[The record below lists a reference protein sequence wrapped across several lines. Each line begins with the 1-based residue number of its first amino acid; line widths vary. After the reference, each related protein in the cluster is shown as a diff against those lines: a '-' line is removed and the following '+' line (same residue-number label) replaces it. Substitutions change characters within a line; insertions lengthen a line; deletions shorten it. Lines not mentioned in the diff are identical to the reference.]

1 MKFALSIILSII
13 PILLYSQSKEVK
25 VYYDDERNMLKER
38 YFVKDLDP
46 SVLYGTY
53 ESYYISGE
61 LKSKGQ
67 YVDNETYGQ
76 WKYYYESGSLKMQ
89 GQLKDNSNH
98 GLWSYYFENG
108 KLRMQG
114 KIFDGKREGNW
125 KYYYE
130 TGILKSEGE
139 YENDLKSGIWSYYSE
154 NGELKAKAIYKKGD
168 GIYKEFYPNGSLKS
182 EGFIKDEK
190 SDSLWKNYY
199 ESGSIKSKGNYK
211 EGAKQG
217 KWTYYYENGSL
228 SGEGEYIDN
237 LSHGKWV
244 YYHPNGQISAE
255 GAEREGKK
263 EGYWK
268 LYFEDGG
275 LKGEGVY
282 DAGSGEYK
290 EFYESGKL
298 KLKGSVV
305 DGKSEGTWEYYYE
318 TGEKEGE
325 AEFSEGKGEYTGYY
339 LNGDVKMKGE
349 INDGIKVGTW
359 ELYDNKGEIAGY
371 YKPIYEDYE
380 PLLRTAKK
388 DNDSTESN
396 PQYNKPEYR
405 YKSKGSSYFKSRN
418 NDFPTLILQVNPFNM
433 LFGDLQVAIEHNI
446 QQRIGYELLYH
457 TFRNP
462 FFANS
467 LNLRAGDNFFE
478 GFGFSFRQRFY
489 HKDSKF
495 GMPYF
500 GHSISYTN
508 VNRFKFY
515 ENSDDQNE
523 VLSAEMN
530 AQGIR
535 YGLLVGSRILQ
546 NLNDNGFTFDINL
559 GINFNYYFFGDI
571 KNEGQQTAI
580 FADIT
585 DQPFRVQPIVGIS
598 FGYVFKLKNV
608 KTLNP

>member
-1 MKFALSIILSII
+1 MKTVFSIILIVI
-13 PILLYSQSKEVK
+13 PTLLFAQSKEVK
-25 VYYDDERNMLKER
+25 VYYDDEREHLKER

-46 SVLYGTY
+46 GVLYGTY

-61 LKSKGQ
+61 LKNKGQ
-67 YVDNETYGQ
+67 YVDDETYGQ
-76 WKYYYESGSLKMQ
+76 WKYYYESGKLKMQ

-108 KLRMQG
+108 ELRMEG
-114 KIFDGKREGNW
+114 KIYQGLRQGNW
-125 KYYYE
+125 KYFYE

-139 YENDLKSGIWSYYSE
+139 YIDDLKNGLWTYYSE
-154 NGELKAKAIYKKGD
+154 NGGLKAKAIYKNGD
-168 GIYKEFYPNGSLKS
+168 GIYKEFYPNGNLKS

-199 ESGSIKSKGNYK
+199 QSGSLKSKGKYS
-211 EGAKQG
+211 EGAKEG
-217 KWTYYYENGSL
+217 KWTYFYEDGIV
-228 SGEGEYIDN
+228 SGEGDYIDN
-237 LSHGKWV
+237 LNHGKWV
-244 YYHPNGQISAE
+244 YYHPNGQVSAE

-275 LKGEGVY
+275 LKGEGIY

-298 KLKGSVV
+298 KVKGAVM
-305 DGKSEGTWEYYYE
+305 DGKSEGKWEYFYE
-318 TGEKEGE
+318 SGEKEGE
-325 AEFSEGKGEYTGYY
+325 AEFQKGKGEYTGYY
-339 LNGDVKMKGE
+339 RNGDKKMLGVIEDGVKT
-349 INDGIKVGTW
+349 GTW
-359 ELYDNKGEIAGY
+359 ELYDHNGELAGY

-380 PLLRTAKK
+380 PLLRTAKSPTDLAD
-388 DNDSTESN
+388 DNL
-396 PQYNKPEYR
+396 QYNKPDYR
-405 YKSKGSSYFKSRN
+405 YKSKSSSYFKSRN

-433 LFGDLQVAIEHNI
+433 LFGDLQVSLEHNI

-478 GFGFSFRQRFY
+478 GFGFSLRQRFY
-489 HKDSKF
+489 HKDTKF

-500 GHSISYTN
+500 GHSLSYTN
-508 VNRFKFY
+508 VNRFKYY
-515 ENSDDQNE
+515 EDKTQTD
-523 VLSAEMN
+523 VVSAEMN
-530 AQGIR
+530 AHGVR

-559 GINFNYYFFGDI
+559 GINFNYYFYGEV
-571 KNEGQQTAI
+571 KNEGQKNEI
-580 FADIT
+580 FDELIN
-585 DQPFRVQPIVGIS
+585 QPFKVQPIVGLS

>member
-1 MKFALSIILSII
+1 MKIVFSIILTLV
-13 PILLYSQSKEVK
+13 PYLLSAQSKEVK
-25 VYYDDERNMLKER
+25 VYYDDEREHLKER

-46 SVLYGTY
+46 SILYGTY

-67 YVDNETYGQ
+67 YINDETYGQ
-76 WKYYYESGSLKMQ
+76 WKYYYENGKLKMQ
-89 GQLKDNSNH
+89 GQLKNNSNH

-108 KLRMQG
+108 ELRMEG
-114 KIFDGKREGNW
+114 RIYDGQRQSLW

-130 TGILKSEGE
+130 TGIIKSEGE
-139 YENDLKSGIWSYYSE
+139 YKDDQKNGLWTNYSE
-154 NGELKAKAIYKKGD
+154 NGNLKAKAIYKNGN
-168 GIYKEFYPNGSLKS
+168 GIYKEFYPSGNLKS
-182 EGFIKDEK
+182 EGFIKDEQ

-199 ESGSIKSKGNYK
+199 KTGNLKSKGNYK
-211 EGAKQG
+211 EGAKEGRWVYFYEDG
-217 KWTYYYENGSL
+217 KL
-228 SGEGEYIDN
+228 SGEGSYVDN

-244 YYHPNGQISAE
+244 YYHSNGQVSAE

-268 LYFEDGG
+268 LYFEDGR
-275 LKGEGVY
+275 LKGEGIY

-305 DGKSEGTWEYYYE
+305 DGKSEGKWEYFYE
-318 TGEKEGE
+318 SGEKEGK
-325 AEFSEGKGEYTGYY
+325 AEFENGKGEFIGYY
-339 LNGDVKMKGE
+339 LNGDIKMKGLIE
-349 INDGIKVGTW
+349 DGVKIGTW
-359 ELYDNKGEIAGY
+359 ELYDDNGKLAGY

-380 PLLRTAKK
+380 PLLRTAKSPNELS
-388 DNDSTESN
+388 DEN
-396 PQYNKPEYR
+396 PQYNKPDYR
-405 YKSKGSSYFKSRN
+405 YKSKSTSYFKSRN
-418 NDFPTLILQVNPFNM
+418 NDFPTLILQANPFNM
-433 LFGDLQVAIEHNI
+433 LFGDLQVALEYNI

-467 LNLRAGDNFFE
+467 LNLRAGDNFFQ

-489 HKDSKF
+489 HKDTKF

-508 VNRFKFY
+508 VDRFKYY
-515 ENSDDQNE
+515 EDDSGTD

-530 AQGIR
+530 SQGIR

-559 GINFNYYFFGDI
+559 GINFNYYFFGEVINEGEKVGIFEDI
-571 KNEGQQTAI
+571 KSSS
-580 FADIT
+580 FKL
-585 DQPFRVQPIVGIS
+585 QPIVGLS